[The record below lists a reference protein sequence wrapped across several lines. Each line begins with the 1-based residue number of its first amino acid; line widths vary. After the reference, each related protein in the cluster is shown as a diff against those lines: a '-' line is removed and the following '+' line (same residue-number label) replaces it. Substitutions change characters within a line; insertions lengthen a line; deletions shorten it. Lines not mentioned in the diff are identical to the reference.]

1 MKKKTKLPN
10 VSVTTLPN
18 GYALTFDGMRQPKGY
33 MYFTLEDL
41 LKGFMIHI
49 GCGKTDQLDMSDID
63 DFLDAVLAYLVKVNL
78 VARWTLLDAKG
89 GQKMLDRLMAELD
102 GKQYI
107 EI

>member
-41 LKGFMIHI
+41 LSRNNPAIDALLKEIDVLVDGRYEEKLRDLTLNFRGSANQRVIDMNAYR
-49 GCGKTDQLDMSDID
+49 KTGII
-63 DFLDAVLAYLVKVNL
+63 K
-78 VARWTLLDAKG
+78 TL
-89 GQKMLDRLMAELD
+89 
-102 GKQYI
+102 Y
-107 EI
+107 